1 MVPKLPG
8 RLFQAHSTLRQSP
21 LTVKFSRVR
30 RMIVKCTREKR
41 KRIPLCFLLLGLLV
55 CLQHG
60 FRVRFPRGLELFTL
74 AAERTGPVE
83 VVDVDT
89 FLSNEAVKRN
99 RRVYFT
105 QISSNEYAIGATMLA
120 CRLSRLNSTIPIV
133 VLVDRP
139 VSVDALAF
147 LKSIPNT
154 HLVRVTNPGRLAS
167 TKSETRVGT

>member
-1 MVPKLPG
+1 MKTKQSSEAEAV
-8 RLFQAHSTLRQSP
+8 STKDIRAG
-21 LTVKFSRVR
+21 LTCLQLGFGV
-30 RMIVKCTREKR
+30 
-41 KRIPLCFLLLGLLV
+41 RIP
-55 CLQHG
+55 
-60 FRVRFPRGLELFTL
+60 RVLELSTH

-89 FLSNEAVKRN
+89 FLSNKAVKRN

-105 QISSNEYAIGATMLA
+105 QTSSNEYAIGATMPV

-147 LKSIPNT
+147 LKSIPDT
-154 HLVRVTNPGRLAS
+154 HLVRVTNPGRIAS
-167 TKSETRVGT
+167 TKNETRVGTYNKDASRFENVVLFKVNTVFQPREKSPEYGG